1 MVVPI
6 KWLKG
11 NMFKSSEQSARSRRQ
26 STEEEVKV
34 QKSLKKLFL
43 PSWLLSKSNNSKVN
57 KEIVLGE
64 GPSAVWQASDSYK
77 YLNLKDSPKN
87 IEEKTESNGISE
99 DTPGPSNLFRQKEDF
114 MEKTRKEILSKPSC
128 SRKEEFNVEIPIVTI
143 ENANVTYP
151 RKSPCRKVENLNI
164 VFPSSLEKEPLKLPE
179 EFLQKTDPLKTIGY
193 FPKER
198 PDFYQDD
205 NNQKQCCNKVVSSDI
220 VTVHN
225 DPPIVSK
232 PPKRKTF
239 KPRILTTPGGS
250 RMAIFSSTL
259 KNEEYSLYDS
269 RQSSTTSIYS
279 PNNYIDYQKQKLKDL
294 KIKEKKLLALKDL
307 ISKKQE
313 LLYRLKEMRES
324 AIRSPRKDLNNFP
337 KESSFEEVDTDES
350 WDNVFHSTRKSMELE
365 KIVQN
370 NTRHISKGLVRD
382 LVNKFDC
389 EEPTSIGKK
398 TYQVC
403 LNQTFVKMA
412 ANAMENGDTKEA
424 QLILNERGTSTDE
437 GIKIGYSSDYMKAAG
452 SRPLKNDRSFN
463 RNDVVPK
470 LQINSKITTDE
481 ETKIRYS
488 SDHMKAAVSRLL
500 KNDRGFNRNDVV
512 SKLPI
517 NSQISSDEETKIGYS
532 SDYMK
537 AAVSR
542 PLKNDRG
549 FNRNDVVPKLQ
560 INSKVNMDE
569 ETKIGCSS
577 DYMKAAMS
585 RSLKNDRGFNR
596 NDVVSKLPINLQIS
610 SDEETQ
616 IGYSS
621 DYMKAAMS
629 RPLKND
635 KGFNRN
641 DVVPKLQINS
651 KVNTDEETKI
661 GYSSDYMKAAMSRSL
676 KNDRG
681 FNPNDVVPKLQIN
694 SKVNT
699 DEETKIGYSSDYMK
713 AAMSRPLKNDRGFN
727 RNDVESKLPINS
739 QISSDEETQIGY
751 SSDYMYVGMSRPLK
765 SNRGFNRNDV
775 VSKSETNSQI
785 STDEETKIGYSS
797 DYMYVGMSRPSKNN
811 KGFNCNDVVPKLQT
825 NSRISP
831 KEEIKIGYPSDYMK
845 ADVSC
850 PLKNNRASNS
860 NDIVSKLSINSPMHF
875 PNENVFSIPESIY
888 PNNLKR
894 RVRWIRVPPNVVC
907 PSLYEKTFRKCRYST
922 ARWYAINEPY
932 ITNSGYEE

>member
-6 KWLKG
+6 KWFRG
-11 NMFKSSEQSARSRRQ
+11 NVCKSSEQSARSRRQ
-26 STEEEVKV
+26 SSEEEVKV
-34 QKSLKKLFL
+34 QKSLKKLFV
-43 PSWLLSKSNNSKVN
+43 PSWFLSKSNNSKVN
-57 KEIVLGE
+57 KEIVSGA
-64 GPSAVWQASDSYK
+64 GPSAVWQTSDSYK

-87 IEEKTESNGISE
+87 IEEKAESNGISE
-99 DTPGPSNLFRQKEDF
+99 DTPGPSNLIRQKEDF
-114 MEKTRKEILSKPSC
+114 MEKTRKEILSKPST

-164 VFPSSLEKEPLKLPE
+164 VFPPSLEKEPLKLPE

-198 PDFYQDD
+198 PHFCQDD
-205 NNQKQCCNKVVSSDI
+205 NNQKQCCNRVVSSDI

-225 DPPIVSK
+225 DPSIASK

-269 RQSSTTSIYS
+269 RQSSITSIYS
-279 PNNYIDYQKQKLKDL
+279 PKNYIDYQKQKLKDL

-324 AIRSPRKDLNNFP
+324 AIRSPRKNLNNFP

-389 EEPTSIGKK
+389 EEPTSTEKK
-398 TYQVC
+398 ANQAC

-424 QLILNERGTSTDE
+424 QQILNERGTSTDE
-437 GIKIGYSSDYMKAAG
+437 EIKIGY
-452 SRPLKNDRSFN
+452 FN
-463 RNDVVPK
+463 
-470 LQINSKITTDE
+470 
-481 ETKIRYS
+481 
-488 SDHMKAAVSRLL
+488 
-500 KNDRGFNRNDVV
+500 
-512 SKLPI
+512 
-517 NSQISSDEETKIGYS
+517 
-532 SDYMK
+532 DYMK

-560 INSKVNMDE
+560 INSK
-569 ETKIGCSS
+569 I
-577 DYMKAAMS
+577 
-585 RSLKNDRGFNR
+585 
-596 NDVVSKLPINLQIS
+596 
-610 SDEETQ
+610 
-616 IGYSS
+616 
-621 DYMKAAMS
+621 
-629 RPLKND
+629 
-635 KGFNRN
+635 
-641 DVVPKLQINS
+641 
-651 KVNTDEETKI
+651 NTDEETKI
-661 GYSSDYMKAAMSRSL
+661 GYPSDYMKAA
-676 KNDRG
+676 
-681 FNPNDVVPKLQIN
+681 
-694 SKVNT
+694 
-699 DEETKIGYSSDYMK
+699 
-713 AAMSRPLKNDRGFN
+713 
-727 RNDVESKLPINS
+727 
-739 QISSDEETQIGY
+739 
-751 SSDYMYVGMSRPLK
+751 
-765 SNRGFNRNDV
+765 
-775 VSKSETNSQI
+775 VSH
-785 STDEETKIGYSS
+785 
-797 DYMYVGMSRPSKNN
+797 PSKNDG
-811 KGFNCNDVVPKLQT
+811 GFNQPKLEI

-831 KEEIKIGYPSDYMK
+831 EEEIKIGYSSDYMK

-860 NDIVSKLSINSPMHF
+860 NNIITKLPINSPMHF

-894 RVRWIRVPPNVVC
+894 RVRWIRIPPNVMC

>member
-1 MVVPI
+1 MVVPV

-11 NMFKSSEQSARSRRQ
+11 NIFKSSEQSARSRRQ

-43 PSWLLSKSNNSKVN
+43 PSWFLSKSNNSKVN
-57 KEIVLGE
+57 KEIVLGG
-64 GPSAVWQASDSYK
+64 GPSTVWQASDSYK

-87 IEEKTESNGISE
+87 IEEETESNGISE
-99 DTPGPSNLFRQKEDF
+99 DTPGPSNLIRQKEYF
-114 MEKTRKEILSKPSC
+114 MEKTRKEILSKPSS

-151 RKSPCRKVENLNI
+151 RKSPCRKVENINI

-179 EFLQKTDPLKTIGY
+179 EFLQKTDPLKAIGY

-198 PDFYQDD
+198 PDFCQDD
-205 NNQKQCCNKVVSSDI
+205 NNQKQCCSKVVSSDI

-250 RMAIFSSTL
+250 RTAIFSSTL

-269 RQSSTTSIYS
+269 RQSSIASIYS

-324 AIRSPRKDLNNFP
+324 AIRSPRKNLNNFP

-398 TYQVC
+398 TYQDC

-424 QLILNERGTSTDE
+424 QQILNERGTSTDE
-437 GIKIGYSSDYMKAAG
+437 GIKIGYSSDYMKAAV
-452 SRPLKNDRSFN
+452 SRPLKNDR
-463 RNDVVPK
+463 V
-470 LQINSKITTDE
+470 
-481 ETKIRYS
+481 
-488 SDHMKAAVSRLL
+488 
-500 KNDRGFNRNDVV
+500 FNRNDVV

-517 NSQISSDEETKIGYS
+517 NSKISTDEETKIGYS

-549 FNRNDVVPKLQ
+549 FNRNDVV
-560 INSKVNMDE
+560 
-569 ETKIGCSS
+569 
-577 DYMKAAMS
+577 
-585 RSLKNDRGFNR
+585 
-596 NDVVSKLPINLQIS
+596 SKLPI
-610 SDEETQ
+610 
-616 IGYSS
+616 Y
-621 DYMKAAMS
+621 
-629 RPLKND
+629 
-635 KGFNRN
+635 
-641 DVVPKLQINS
+641 
-651 KVNTDEETKI
+651 
-661 GYSSDYMKAAMSRSL
+661 
-676 KNDRG
+676 
-681 FNPNDVVPKLQIN
+681 
-694 SKVNT
+694 
-699 DEETKIGYSSDYMK
+699 
-713 AAMSRPLKNDRGFN
+713 
-727 RNDVESKLPINS
+727 S

-775 VSKSETNSQI
+775 VSKLPINSKI
-785 STDEETKIGYSS
+785 STDEETKVGYSSDYMKAAVSRPLKNDRMPKLQINSKISTEEETKIGYFSDYMKAAVSRPSKNDRGFNRNDVVPKLQINSKISTDEETKIGYSSDYMKAAMSRPLKNDRGFNRNDVVSKLPIYSQISSDEETQIGYSS

-811 KGFNCNDVVPKLQT
+811 KSCNCNDVVPKLET

-831 KEEIKIGYPSDYMK
+831 KEEIKIGCSSDYMK

-860 NDIVSKLSINSPMHF
+860 NNIVTKLPINSPMHF

-888 PNNLKR
+888 PNNLKC

-907 PSLYEKTFRKCRYST
+907 PSLYQKTFRKCRYST